1 MSLRIDYRQAL
12 RHGDAVVLES
22 RCEARS
28 GVRWPWT
35 TRFLLGETVM
45 AVVELV
51 MLRRSEEGGVV
62 LRRVPLEVQ
71 AVIDRLLGG
80 GHAEPPV

>member
-1 MSLRIDYRQAL
+1 MA
-12 RHGDAVVLES
+12 E
-22 RCEARS
+22 
-28 GVRWPWT
+28 
-35 TRFLLGETVM
+35 

-80 GHAEPPV
+80 GHEEPPV